1 MFTSMVKAKYQI
13 RVCVSS
19 MLLFSQTHTFIITH
33 TCKFCLGK
41 DLCGPVLVQINPL
54 AFTVWQSGPGHCT
67 LCGFPSDFR
76 VCPEQVFSGDLPFLL
91 AHLVISILC
100 LDQTVF
106 EGTLL
111 ILGTSALLWNL
122 KLQLPCA
129 VILV

>member
-1 MFTSMVKAKYQI
+1 MVRAKHQI

-19 MLLFSQTHTFIITH
+19 MLFSQTHTFTVTH

-54 AFTVWQSGPGHCT
+54 AFTVWQSGPGHCVV
-67 LCGFPSDFR
+67 S
-76 VCPEQVFSGDLPFLL
+76 QVISMCAQSRFSREILL

-111 ILGTSALLWNL
+111 ILSTSALLWNL